1 MSWTD
6 TGRLH
11 ELVEKLQEQVQ
22 EPATRSAILITL
34 NELNTYAEKVFEQEE
49 VFLSKMRSVDLKSR
63 QTLHK
68 RLLKQLAHHTQDFKD
83 DPTPKVCA
91 EFITFLQAWVQLQ
104 EKTLAATSVGR
115 EVN

>member
-6 TGRLH
+6 ANRLH

-34 NELNTYAEKVFEQEE
+34 NKLNTYAERVFEQEE
-49 VFLSKMRSVDLKSR
+49 NFLGKMRSVDLHSR
-63 QTLHK
+63 KTLHK

-83 DPTPKVCA
+83 HPTPKASA
-91 EFITFLQAWVQLQ
+91 EFVSFLQAWVQLQ
-104 EKTLAATSVGR
+104 EKTLCAMSEGR
-115 EVN
+115 ETN